1 MNATAA
7 GRHAGDRSS
16 RWLCAKRCADG
27 GDMMEKSPGAGRLR
41 IIPEVMDG
49 YDLVED
55 LALKESGMNPEPG
68 T

>member
-1 MNATAA
+1 
-7 GRHAGDRSS
+7 
-16 RWLCAKRCADG
+16 
-27 GDMMEKSPGAGRLR
+27 MMEKSPGAGRLR